1 VNLFKI
7 IYSGITTE
15 FKTFALDSYLPI
27 VSQSSFSERSDDNSF
42 KRGDSVDSNV
52 ESKQCEFTFSGD
64 DFDVYTFKNLMQNTI
79 RQNQFTIEIPRI
91 EPFNDGDS
99 SGSYNV
105 RRLSIGNVK
114 RKPYYYN
121 ISTILYKD

>member
-1 VNLFKI
+1 MNLFKI

-42 KRGDSVDSNV
+42 KRGDSVDGNV

>member
-1 VNLFKI
+1 MLKI
-7 IYSGITTE
+7 IYLGTTYE

-42 KRGDSVDSNV
+42 KRGDSVDVNV
-52 ESKQCEFTFSGD
+52 ESKQCEFTFSGND
-64 DFDVYTFKNLMQNTI
+64 YDVKTFKLLMLNTI
-79 RQNQFTIEIPRI
+79 RQEPFTLVIPRI

-105 RRLSIGNVK
+105 RRLTIGNVN
-114 RKPYYYN
+114 RRPYYYN
-121 ISTILYKD
+121 ISTILYKV